1 MTNLKLHPHSLCRG
15 RSPSGSYIF
24 KNASVLYIGCTPLS
38 QDDINVL
45 VVVGPS
51 THPSGSHEVEAGGHQ
66 PEVPHPNGWEA
77 MVLHNEPCTNNYF
90 CPDDNRLLRGAF
102 AVPTSMLPPNQPK
115 EEIIAWG
122 IERPDTDR
130 GIGITL
136 PHFYKNWR
144 VDLLRTLIFNSIL

>member
-1 MTNLKLHPHSLCRG
+1 
-15 RSPSGSYIF
+15 
-24 KNASVLYIGCTPLS
+24 
-38 QDDINVL
+38 
-45 VVVGPS
+45 
-51 THPSGSHEVEAGGHQ
+51 
-66 PEVPHPNGWEA
+66 

-90 CPDDNRLLRGAF
+90 GPDDNRLLRGAF
-102 AVPTSMLPPNQPK
+102 AVPTSMLLPNQPK

-122 IERPDTDR
+122 IERPETDR